1 VPDRGR
7 KPRAPGWSSAA
18 HQVVDCAFF
27 YGTLRTGQIMRSMIA
42 NHVVGWEPATAPG
55 RIYAFPMGYPGLVQE
70 GAGPDER
77 VVGELVR
84 LRDLPA
90 AFALLDAYE
99 GPDFSRQL
107 TPTWRTDAASA
118 AEREVVAWVYVL
130 ADPGAITGG
139 EHIPGGDWIKYWE
152 TSEG

>member
-1 VPDRGR
+1 VAERGR

-27 YGTLRTGQIMRSMIA
+27 YGTLLSGQIMRSMIA
-42 NHVVGWEPATAPG
+42 NHVVDSEPATVRG
-55 RIYAFPMGYPGLVQE
+55 RIYAFPMGYPGMVQE
-70 GAGPDER
+70 DAGPDER
-77 VVGELVR
+77 VIGELVR

-99 GPDFSRQL
+99 GPDFSRRL
-107 TPTWRTDAASA
+107 TPTWRTNVTGPD
-118 AEREVVAWVYVL
+118 REAIAWVYVL

-139 EHIPGGDWIKYWE
+139 ELIPGGNWVRYWE
-152 TSEG
+152 TTEG